1 MSKHALPLA
10 PLCDVAMQ
18 AAREAGSQQYGR
30 TDRQATCIGFQD
42 GCAERRQPLLSTS
55 TAASSLGFSR
65 RSTSMA
71 AAQLLC
77 LIHTVAKTGVRSA
90 DLSMTESVRSY

>member
-1 MSKHALPLA
+1 MYTTDLRHGVFHGCGRP
-10 PLCDVAMQ
+10 
-18 AAREAGSQQYGR
+18 YGVR
-30 TDRQATCIGFQD
+30 LKTCIGCQD
-42 GCAERRQPLLSTS
+42 GCAERRQPLLSAS

-65 RSTSMA
+65 RTTSMA

-90 DLSMTESVRSY
+90 DLSMTESVKSY